1 MGFILPESPRE
12 QVRTL
17 MTHKENIEAELDAQV
32 SILKANNSTL
42 HSSLVDKEGFPRADI
57 GGFHLIRTY
66 IANHLNY
73 SH

>member
-1 MGFILPESPRE
+1 
-12 QVRTL
+12 
-17 MTHKENIEAELDAQV
+17 MTQKENIEAELDAQV

-57 GGFHLIRTY
+57 GGIAFLPLY
-66 IANHLNY
+66 IAIHSNY